1 MPTYKATLRQTFT
14 ITVEAKTS
22 QLAARRASY
31 YLGFHDDS
39 TPADRKQ
46 GHFEIKRIE
55 LEDSEIIDVW
65 PVVQSASL
73 LTNGANS
80 A

>member
-1 MPTYKATLRQTFT
+1 MPTYKVTLQQIFS

-31 YLGFHDDS
+31 YVGFHDDS
-39 TPADRKQ
+39 TPGDRRR

-73 LTNGANS
+73 LTK
-80 A
+80 